1 MRKSSK
7 ERAQKILDNY
17 LETNNHR
24 KTPERYAVLEAVY
37 SMKGH
42 FSLEALRERLEAKH
56 FPVSR
61 ATLYNTLKIFINL
74 RLIVCH
80 RLADGTTYEAIED
93 KENHIHQICTICGQ
107 VTELEA
113 PKIAHAI
120 EDTKFRRFTRE
131 VFSLYIYGV
140 CSSCK
145 QKTSRL

>member
-1 MRKSSK
+1 M
-7 ERAQKILDNY
+7 DNY

-24 KTPERYAVLEAVY
+24 KKPERYDILEAVY

-42 FSLEALRERLEAKH
+42 FSLDALREKLEKKH

-61 ATLYNTLKIFINL
+61 ATLYNTIKLFIYL
-74 RLIVCH
+74 RLVICH
-80 RLADGTTYEAIED
+80 RLADGTKYEAIND
-93 KENHIHQICTICGQ
+93 KENHIHQICTVCGQ

-113 PKIAHAI
+113 PKIVHAI
-120 EDTKFRRFTRE
+120 EDTKLRRFAQE

-140 CSSCK
+140 CCSCK

>member
-1 MRKSSK
+1 MKKSSK
-7 ERAQKILDNY
+7 EKAQKILDNY

-24 KTPERYAVLEAVY
+24 KTPERYAILEAVY

-42 FSLEALRERLEAKH
+42 FSLDALREKLEKKH

-61 ATLYNTLKIFINL
+61 ATLYNTIKLFIYL
-74 RLIVCH
+74 RLVICH
-80 RLADGTTYEAIED
+80 RLADGTKYEAIND
-93 KENHIHQICTICGQ
+93 KENHIHQICTVCGQ

-113 PKIAHAI
+113 PKIVHAI
-120 EDTKFRRFTRE
+120 EDTKLRRFAQE

-140 CSSCK
+140 CCSCK

>member
-1 MRKSSK
+1 MKKSSK
-7 ERAQKILDNY
+7 EKAQKILDNY

-24 KTPERYAVLEAVY
+24 KTPERYAILEAVY

-42 FSLEALRERLEAKH
+42 FSLDALKEKLEKKH

-61 ATLYNTLKIFINL
+61 ATLYNTIKLFINL
-74 RLIVCH
+74 RLVICH
-80 RLADGTTYEAIED
+80 RLADGTKYEAIND

-107 VTELEA
+107 VIELEA
-113 PKIAHAI
+113 PKIVHAI
-120 EDTKFRRFTRE
+120 EDIKFRRFARE

-140 CSSCK
+140 CSNCK

>member
-42 FSLEALRERLEAKH
+42 FSLEALRERLEVKH

-93 KENHIHQICTICGQ
+93 KENHIHQICTICGAGSSQ
-107 VTELEA
+107 NRTCHRGYQISSVHPRSILT
-113 PKIAHAI
+113 
-120 EDTKFRRFTRE
+120 
-131 VFSLYIYGV
+131 LYLW
-140 CSSCK
+140 CL
-145 QKTSRL
+145 Q